1 VQVLHWL
8 EYIERFN
15 MSRIFKRPMFRKGGP
30 INDGIMTGIVDR
42 ENHAVSDDMGV
53 GGQTFRDTVQNRLD
67 LIESAVGK
75 TGLDDPLTQ
84 FLLQYGPALATARPS
99 GGIIGTAVGA
109 AKEPVANLLKGARE
123 KKKLKTG
130 VALEVL
136 DQLSDEDIAPFIE
149 KAKQI
154 SRETGR
160 DYQEVLSE
168 LYQTEIYRKEQS
180 PKEAAKEAEEVSMAG
195 LLNQKDRYGNPFLN
209 TYGAERVVKN
219 IEKVKRGEV
228 PGVKVEDLDIDQP
241 YLRKDTTY
249 TKDTETGNL
258 IVEEGDMD
266 IYRQGSVIYDY
277 RTNKFYKVQGQQL
290 IPVGE

>member
-1 VQVLHWL
+1 
-8 EYIERFN
+8 

-42 ENHAVSDDMGV
+42 ENHAVSDEMGV
-53 GGQTFRDTVQNRLD
+53 GGPTFKDKVQNRLD
-67 LIESAVGK
+67 LIESAVGGGK

-136 DQLSDEDIAPFIE
+136 DSLEDEDIAPIIE
-149 KAKQI
+149 KAKAI
-154 SRETGR
+154 SKESGR
-160 DYQEVLSE
+160 DYKEVLDGLIETE
-168 LYQTEIYRKEQS
+168 LYRKGKSPQEQKQEDLEVDMAS
-180 PKEAAKEAEEVSMAG
+180 LMSVKDAYQNPLINKYAAEEVATKIRDVRQG
-195 LLNQKDRYGNPFLN
+195 K
-209 TYGAERVVKN
+209 
-219 IEKVKRGEV
+219 V
-228 PGVKVEDLDIDQP
+228 PGIAYEDIDIDQP
-241 YLRKDTTY
+241 YLLKKAKITARDE
-249 TKDTETGNL
+249 ETGTLTLDENS
-258 IVEEGDMD
+258 IRK
-266 IYRQGSVIYDY
+266 YTQGAVIYDY